1 MKSLIPGVII
11 VGTGLLQPVLAG
23 PYFNP
28 EYNGEN
34 YGNEFIGG
42 IVNLDFGFEDDVD
55 RFSWF
60 VQGGPAIVI
69 PEDAAGKELEF
80 AAKIGGNTNLDSEGS
95 YSIYG
100 ELSGIT
106 GDEFGLGSKLGAK
119 FGF

>member
-1 MKSLIPGVII
+1 MKSLISGMILVVI
-11 VGTGLLQPVLAG
+11 GLFDSVLAG

-34 YGNEFIGG
+34 YGNDFTGG
-42 IVNLDFGFEDDVD
+42 TVNLDFGYEDDGN

-69 PEDAAGKELEF
+69 PEDAGKELEF
-80 AAKIGGNTNLDSEGS
+80 AAKFGGSFDLDSDGK

-100 ELSGIT
+100 ELGGIT
-106 GDEFGLGSKLGAK
+106 GDEFGLSSKLGAK
-119 FGF
+119 FKF

>member
-1 MKSLIPGVII
+1 MKSLISGMIVVVI
-11 VGTGLLQPVLAG
+11 GLFDSALAG

-34 YGNEFIGG
+34 YGNEFTGG
-42 IVNLDFGFEDDVD
+42 IFNLDFGYEDDGD

-69 PEDAAGKELEF
+69 SEDAGKELEF
-80 AAKIGGNTNLDSEGS
+80 AAKFGGFFDLDSDGNH
-95 YSIYG
+95 SIYG
-100 ELSGIT
+100 ELGGIT
-106 GDEFGLGSKLGAK
+106 GDEFGLSSKLGAK

>member
-1 MKSLIPGVII
+1 MKSLLSGMIL
-11 VGTGLLQPVLAG
+11 VGIGLLETVLAG

-34 YGNEFIGG
+34 YGNDFTGG
-42 IVNLDFGFEDDVD
+42 TVNLDFGFENDGN
-55 RFSWF
+55 RFLWF

-69 PEDAAGKELEF
+69 TEDAGKELEF
-80 AAKIGGNTNLDSEGS
+80 AAKFGGSFNLDSDGK
-95 YSIYG
+95 YSVYG

>member
-1 MKSLIPGVII
+1 MRSLISGLFL
-11 VGTGLLQPVLAG
+11 VGIGLFEPVLAG

-34 YGNEFIGG
+34 YGNDFIGG
-42 IVNLDFGFEDDVD
+42 TVNLDFDFDDD
-55 RFSWF
+55 GNRFSWF

-69 PEDAAGKELEF
+69 PEDAGKEQEF
-80 AAKIGGNTNLDSEGS
+80 VAKFGGSFNLDSEGK

-119 FGF
+119 FEF

>member
-1 MKSLIPGVII
+1 MKSIISGMILVVI
-11 VGTGLLQPVLAG
+11 GLFDYILAG

-34 YGNEFIGG
+34 HGNEFIGG
-42 IVNLDFGFEDDVD
+42 TVNLDFGFEDDDD

-60 VQGGPAIVI
+60 VQGGPAIVM
-69 PEDAAGKELEF
+69 PEDAGKELEF
-80 AAKIGGNTNLDSEGS
+80 AAKFGGSFDLDSDGK

-100 ELSGIT
+100 ELGGIT
-106 GDEFGLGSKLGAK
+106 GDEFGLSSKLGAK

>member
-1 MKSLIPGVII
+1 MKSLISGMIL
-11 VGTGLLQPVLAG
+11 VGIGLLDPVLAG

-42 IVNLDFGFEDDVD
+42 IVNLDFGFEDDAD

-60 VQGGPAIVI
+60 VQGGPAVVI
-69 PEDAAGKELEF
+69 PEDADNELEF
-80 AAKIGGNTNLDSEGS
+80 AAKIGGNLILDSDGR